1 MTVDSCPSRARMRA
15 ATLRIAASSVLPQKV
30 LAHFLGAP
38 GTAPVPF
45 RYERSLR
52 PCAARVSPIQHTI
65 CAGSDR

>member
-38 GTAPVPF
+38 GTAPVPV

-52 PCAARVSPIQHTI
+52 PCAACVSRPAGTT
-65 CAGSDR
+65 CAGGDL